1 MSWDCRYSN
10 LPAPTSERA
19 AMNERNLGA
28 LGIPE
33 CMPPVGGGH
42 SQ

>member
-19 AMNERNLGA
+19 AMNERNLGTF
-28 LGIPE
+28 GISE
-33 CMPPVGGGH
+33 FMPPASGEL
-42 SQ
+42 S

>member
-19 AMNERNLGA
+19 AMNERNLGTF
-28 LGIPE
+28 GIPE